1 MIHPK
6 PLHFHLR
13 HLQHLLPLKAWYI
26 LYVQSDPTLL
36 KLAPHA
42 PAHTK
47 KCKLGHYDLW
57 RYDNETSII
66 GSSIYYYIKAQKQG
80 SNIKMLNV
88 PGEWQRGHGFQKLQ
102 TYWGWKGYW
111 KHFLKVCILSSRAVW
126 YNLPSAT
133 KKCHWKC
140 KLTQKDKDSKVSK
153 RNKYLPLVQSCQLFD
168 TRYPQIAQVPG
179 PCILFGAAAP
189 HRSIAIQWVSTHHFH
204 LNLSTWT
211 CE

>member
-47 KCKLGHYDLW
+47 KRKLGRYDLW

-66 GSSIYYYIKAQKQG
+66 ESSIYYYIKAKKQG

-88 PGEWQRGHGFQKLQ
+88 PGEWERGHGFQKLQ
-102 TYWGWKGYW
+102 TYWGWRGYW
-111 KHFLKVCILSSRAVW
+111 KHFLRVCILSSRAVW

-133 KKCHWKC
+133 KSVIGNVSWHKRTRIPRYPKETSIYLWCNHVNY
-140 KLTQKDKDSKVSK
+140 LTQD
-153 RNKYLPLVQSCQLFD
+153 
-168 TRYPQIAQVPG
+168 
-179 PCILFGAAAP
+179 ILK
-189 HRSIAIQWVSTHHFH
+189 
-204 LNLSTWT
+204 
-211 CE
+211 